1 MAIVVTLLATS
12 SALLSPSLPLPRCT
26 ALRTPTPLL
35 ELQEDPPPPTPPP
48 FTTNDA
54 ALGGGLYL
62 LLNLLLIETASLVA
76 PSDFGAVALARCA
89 ACVIFV
95 ALQSTAGLPP
105 AEWLSP
111 QQADAD
117 APSPAIATAAFAA
130 VVLLPPLLLQ
140 LSGQS
145 ELAAAL
151 VPAARPLDA
160 GRAAD
165 AILAAPIA
173 EELFFRG
180 WLLAAL
186 SRTGLAEGGAAI
198 GASAV
203 AFALWHA
210 GQGDGG
216 LLFYSAFGA
225 FLAAL
230 YRRTGTLAAPLGA
243 HAAWN
248 GLILAVRALRQ

>member
-1 MAIVVTLLATS
+1 MA
-12 SALLSPSLPLPRCT
+12 
-26 ALRTPTPLL
+26 
-35 ELQEDPPPPTPPP
+35 
-48 FTTNDA
+48 
-54 ALGGGLYL
+54 YL

-76 PSDFGAVALARCA
+76 PSDLVLWRRAW
-89 ACVIFV
+89 
-95 ALQSTAGLPP
+95 PP
-105 AEWLSP
+105 ARYSSRCRAPPGWRRQSGFRRNRP
-111 QQADAD
+111 AD

-130 VVLLPPLLLQ
+130 VVLLPPLLQ
-140 LSGQS
+140 LSGS
-145 ELAAAL
+145 RARCRAGAS
-151 VPAARPLDA
+151 ARPLDA

-186 SRTGLAEGGAAI
+186 SRTGLAEGGAAM
-198 GASAV
+198 AAV

-248 GLILAVRALRQ
+248 GPTLAVRALRQ

>member
-1 MAIVVTLLATS
+1 M
-12 SALLSPSLPLPRCT
+12 
-26 ALRTPTPLL
+26 
-35 ELQEDPPPPTPPP
+35 
-48 FTTNDA
+48 
-54 ALGGGLYL
+54 
-62 LLNLLLIETASLVA
+62 
-76 PSDFGAVALARCA
+76 
-89 ACVIFV
+89 
-95 ALQSTAGLPP
+95 
-105 AEWLSP
+105 
-111 QQADAD
+111 
-117 APSPAIATAAFAA
+117 
-130 VVLLPPLLLQ
+130 
-140 LSGQS
+140 
-145 ELAAAL
+145 ELAAVA
-151 VPAARPLDA
+151 PAARPLDA

-198 GASAV
+198 GASAI

-248 GLILAVRALRQ
+248 GLILAVRALR